1 MIFTCGRFGSAGDPA
16 TEPFQA
22 FRPTFAT
29 GNPSFDTPLT
39 HFVWASFWLRTTKL
53 KGFVMDQQIEKK
65 QSPKDANLLAPEIP
79 YLRRYARA
87 LTRNAADAD
96 DLVQNA
102 LMRAVANFARFEQG
116 TNLRAWLLTI
126 VHNAFI
132 DGTRKLKRERE
143 SHEMAEERMSGL
155 FTSPNQM
162 AALQIGEL
170 ETALAR
176 LPEEQRITLI
186 LVALED
192 MSYEEAAKVTGVP
205 IGTVRSR
212 LSRAPC
218 RHGHD
223 RRPDDGRYLAGNGRD
238 APQEGPAG
246 ADDLAPPQTDDR
258 RQRRIPAQD
267 VIRRAA

>member
-1 MIFTCGRFGSAGDPA
+1 
-16 TEPFQA
+16 
-22 FRPTFAT
+22 
-29 GNPSFDTPLT
+29 
-39 HFVWASFWLRTTKL
+39 
-53 KGFVMDQQIEKK
+53 MDQQIENK
-65 QSPKDANLLAPEIP
+65 SKDTNLLVPEIP

-102 LMRAVANFARFEQG
+102 LMRAVANFDRFEPG

-126 VHNAFI
+126 VHNLFI
-132 DGTRKLKRERE
+132 DGTRKVKRERE
-143 SHEMAEERMSGL
+143 ANEMAEERMSGL
-155 FTSPNQM
+155 FTSPNQI

-170 ETALAR
+170 ENALAR

-212 LSRAPC
+212 LSRA
-218 RHGHD
+218 RHAVMGMIEGLTMED
-223 RRPDDGRYLAGNGRD
+223 ISPEMGITRRKKAEPAPMISRRPKTPGSST
-238 APQEGPAG
+238 G
-246 ADDLAPPQTDDR
+246 AY
-258 RQRRIPAQD
+258 QRMI
-267 VIRRAA
+267 